1 MWLFLFWIHV
11 CAIKCK
17 KRKERKK
24 DCANIPPQTQEIKS
38 ANCRNWRVRTSS
50 LQKPVLTLT
59 SFIRWFILPK
69 DSGSLGGLCHCHC
82 GHTNHFCGKTL
93 ASIYHHLYSGV
104 SVPDSRN
111 DEAHQMKGKDTFCLI
126 GESRLS
132 LWWSSAVDWFELL
145 QVSFCLEDWNKCI
158 PKPWPYTYLS
168 KWIFQ
173 PPIKSQDGVKSN

>member
-1 MWLFLFWIHV
+1 MLLFLFWIHV
-11 CAIKCK
+11 CAIKSKK
-17 KRKERKK
+17 KRKRKK
-24 DCANIPPQTQEIKS
+24 KSLCQYSNQPIVGTEIL
-38 ANCRNWRVRTSS
+38 RTSS
-50 LQKPVLTLT
+50 LQQPVLTLT

-111 DEAHQMKGKDTFCLI
+111 DEAHQMKGKDSFCLI

-158 PKPWPYTYLS
+158 PKPWLYTYLS